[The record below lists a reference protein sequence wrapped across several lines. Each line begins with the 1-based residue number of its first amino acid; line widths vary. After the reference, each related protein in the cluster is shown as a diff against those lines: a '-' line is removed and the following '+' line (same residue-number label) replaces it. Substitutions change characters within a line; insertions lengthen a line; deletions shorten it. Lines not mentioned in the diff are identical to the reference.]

1 MTPSLSRQK
10 TTFFQGGQ
18 PWPAYH
24 LTPGCTGISVNIHQ
38 RHQKN
43 QRWEVILF
51 KVGQMM
57 LGKVPMEL
65 GVIYI
70 PFKSI
75 GIQRS
80 GWFPQVFFFRSKH
93 LNLRLADGGSY
104 HVAHLQTHLQR
115 RVPWIKKLFTPRR
128 VTKSRHCSW
137 FSEKGFER
145 PLDFAF
151 SMFVEKLLEP
161 QLNET

>member
-1 MTPSLSRQK
+1 MASLSFNTGVHRYFCEHPSK
-10 TTFFQGGQ
+10 APKKSTLRSDSFQG
-18 PWPAYH
+18 WADDAWKSAYGVGGYLH
-24 LTPGCTGISVNIHQ
+24 SLQEYRDSKERLVPPG
-38 RHQKN
+38 
-43 QRWEVILF
+43 
-51 KVGQMM
+51 
-57 LGKVPMEL
+57 
-65 GVIYI
+65 
-70 PFKSI
+70 
-75 GIQRS
+75 
-80 GWFPQVFFFRSKH
+80 FFFPSKH